1 MSVNELPREV
11 NDGPLILSTDRTL
24 ISVLEEGRECRER
37 KKYKEKVCGK
47 S

>member
-1 MSVNELPREV
+1 MSVNELPLEV
-11 NDGPLILSTDRTL
+11 NDSPLILSTDRTL